1 MKLMKKTVA
10 FVLMSLLA
18 TGMIACDQKKEKAEV
33 APAQKAASVVEPQA
47 PAAEVQAP
55 AAEEQAPAAAAEGQ
69 APVEE
74 VMPPAEEGQQVEIPS
89 PDVVPQGEEQPQAP
103 AAGAPSQH

>member
-10 FVLMSLLA
+10 LVLMSFLA

-33 APAQKAASVVEPQA
+33 APAVEQQAPAAEVQA

-55 AAEEQAPAAAAEGQ
+55 AAEEQPTDVPSPDAPQGEDQAAPAAEG
-69 APVEE
+69 E
-74 VMPPAEEGQQVEIPS
+74 
-89 PDVVPQGEEQPQAP
+89 
-103 AAGAPSQH
+103 PSQH

>member
-1 MKLMKKTVA
+1 MKLMKKTII

-33 APAQKAASVVEPQA
+33 APAEKAAPAVEHQA

-55 AAEEQAPAAAAEGQ
+55 AAEEQAP
-69 APVEE
+69 VEE
-74 VMPPAEEGQQVEIPS
+74 VMPPAEEGQQADVPS
-89 PDVVPQGEEQPQAP
+89 PDSEPQSEEPVGQGHAP
-103 AAGAPSQH
+103 AAETAPSQH

>member
-1 MKLMKKTVA
+1 MKLMKKTVI

-33 APAQKAASVVEPQA
+33 TPAEKAAPAMEHQA

-55 AAEEQAPAAAAEGQ
+55 A
-69 APVEE
+69 EE

>member
-1 MKLMKKTVA
+1 MKLMKKTVI

-33 APAQKAASVVEPQA
+33 APAEKAAPVVEHQA

-55 AAEEQAPAAAAEGQ
+55 A
-69 APVEE
+69 EE
-74 VMPPAEEGQQVEIPS
+74 VMPPAEEGQQVDVPS
-89 PDVVPQGEEQPQAP
+89 PDSEPQGEEHPQAP
-103 AAGAPSQH
+103 AAEGAPSQH